1 MKTRLIVSL
10 VAVVGTTL
18 VGCSTSSVLE
28 LEPGACFNVSFEA
41 TEISRVPT
49 VDCAKAHDAEVFHV
63 FDLPDMVYDE
73 ESVFYAAGEVCLDVF
88 EDYVG
93 IDFFDP
99 EVEHLDLY
107 TMYPLSEGW
116 KNGDHGIVCSIVM
129 RDPTKQL
136 TGSQKNAFAQD

>member
-99 EVEHLDLY
+99 EV
-107 TMYPLSEGW
+107 
-116 KNGDHGIVCSIVM
+116 GDHGIVCSIVM